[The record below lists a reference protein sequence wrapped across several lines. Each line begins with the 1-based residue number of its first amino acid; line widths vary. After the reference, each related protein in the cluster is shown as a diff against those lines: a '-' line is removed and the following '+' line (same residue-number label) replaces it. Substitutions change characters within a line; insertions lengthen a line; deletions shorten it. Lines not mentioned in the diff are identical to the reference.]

1 MSPQTRSRRIDGS
14 AIFAATAFAAGL
26 ATIIA
31 LDRVGA
37 PAGLVQAG
45 GSILALFGLVV
56 FGLGSRNA
64 DLASFMAAG
73 RGLAPIYGALGTTAV
88 AAGLALCLRPD
99 LTPSDPP
106 VLGLAIG
113 LALGTLVYAPLLRRF
128 GATSLA
134 DVVAT
139 RFSRSPVRF
148 ASAFAIWIGAA
159 LTALGGYRVGVT
171 AAQALFG
178 QSRLWAEIVVA
189 AVLALTVTPGGLVGV
204 ASCASAGGGALAMI
218 AVVAFLSGWR
228 VGPLPFNPDGLFASA
243 NVASAPPQLLSP
255 LVATMLAAAGF
266 FAFAPA
272 AVASRNVQSTIVSG
286 LASVALCLVLAGL
299 MGASTSAVD
308 PGLGQNPSSPVAA
321 SLFGAAALAASLAL
335 AVLGIHVASRA
346 FGVALADPPQPFP
359 KLASVRL
366 ARMRA
371 VQLVVVI
378 GCVICDGRD
387 LLDAR
392 TAVVVAMALLLA
404 FTTPLV
410 GLAAIGRVGPA
421 AASVGLLAALAVAVA
436 CAASAT
442 EMPGAAELLQ
452 DALFAAAAGF
462 LAGSLACLPF
472 PRRGPPPTPGA
483 FDPFR
488 SG

>member
-1 MSPQTRSRRIDGS
+1 M
-14 AIFAATAFAAGL
+14 
-26 ATIIA
+26 
-31 LDRVGA
+31 
-37 PAGLVQAG
+37 
-45 GSILALFGLVV
+45 
-56 FGLGSRNA
+56 
-64 DLASFMAAG
+64 
-73 RGLAPIYGALGTTAV
+73 
-88 AAGLALCLRPD
+88 
-99 LTPSDPP
+99 
-106 VLGLAIG
+106 
-113 LALGTLVYAPLLRRF
+113 
-128 GATSLA
+128 
-134 DVVAT
+134 
-139 RFSRSPVRF
+139 
-148 ASAFAIWIGAA
+148 
-159 LTALGGYRVGVT
+159 
-171 AAQALFG
+171 
-178 QSRLWAEIVVA
+178 
-189 AVLALTVTPGGLVGV
+189 
-204 ASCASAGGGALAMI
+204 
-218 AVVAFLSGWR
+218 
-228 VGPLPFNPDGLFASA
+228 
-243 NVASAPPQLLSP
+243 
-255 LVATMLAAAGF
+255 
-266 FAFAPA
+266 
-272 AVASRNVQSTIVSG
+272 QSTIVSG

-472 PRRGPPPTPGA
+472 PRRGPLPTPGA